1 MVQRFVR
8 CRHCGF
14 PHDADAPLCPITNQ
28 PVREASAGTIPAVG
42 PNAAAAPNSPTTEED
57 DPTEIT
63 AGAGFSSTRLAMPS
77 PIFAGRYRV
86 RGLIARGGMGVVY
99 DAVDEHIGRA
109 VAVKVLAP
117 EFAKD
122 TVALARFHAEVKVLA
137 ALAHPRIVTVF
148 DAGTTE
154 AGEPFLVMERLEG
167 EPLSLRIRRES
178 VLPMQ
183 DAVQIARQV
192 LEALSATHARGI
204 LHRDLKPENVFL
216 VRTPESKPS
225 VRVLDFG
232 VARKLFNEEGLSADA
247 TLTRAGRVVGTPSY
261 MAIEQATGQR
271 DLDERVDLYAVGV
284 MLYEMLT
291 GQLPWTAKTPVT
303 LALEMRTKPL
313 VEVRARR
320 AEVPVWLDTATQSL
334 LARDRQQR
342 PIDAK
347 AALRLLRPPPSE
359 PDYTV
364 VDAAIDVSEEFEK
377 A

>member
-8 CRHCGF
+8 CRHCGL
-14 PHDADAPLCPITNQ
+14 PHDADAPICPITNL
-28 PVREASAGTIPAVG
+28 PVREVSGGSMQAVNPAASQG
-42 PNAAAAPNSPTTEED
+42 PRTTDD
-57 DPTEIT
+57 DPTEISS
-63 AGAGFSSTRLAMPS
+63 AAALASTRLAAPA
-77 PIFAGRYRV
+77 PTFAGRYRV

-99 DAVDEHIGRA
+99 DAVDERINRS
-109 VAVKVLAP
+109 VAVKVLLP

-122 TVALARFHAEVKVLA
+122 TVAVARFHAEVKVLA

-167 EPLSLRIRRES
+167 EPLSVRIRRES
-178 VLPMQ
+178 ALPML
-183 DAVQIARQV
+183 DAVHVARQV

-232 VARKLFNEEGLSADA
+232 VARRLFNDEGLSADA

-261 MAIEQATGQR
+261 MAFEQATGQR

-284 MLYEMLT
+284 MLFEMLT
-291 GQLPWTAKTPVT
+291 GQLPWSAKSPVT
-303 LALEMRTKPL
+303 LAIEMRTKPVL
-313 VEVRARR
+313 DVRVRR
-320 AEVPVWLDTATQSL
+320 PEVPSWLEAATRSL
-334 LARDRQQR
+334 LARERDHR
-342 PIDAK
+342 PPDAK
-347 AALRLLRPPPSE
+347 SALKLLRPPPSE

-364 VDAAIDVSEEFEK
+364 IDASIDVSEEFEK